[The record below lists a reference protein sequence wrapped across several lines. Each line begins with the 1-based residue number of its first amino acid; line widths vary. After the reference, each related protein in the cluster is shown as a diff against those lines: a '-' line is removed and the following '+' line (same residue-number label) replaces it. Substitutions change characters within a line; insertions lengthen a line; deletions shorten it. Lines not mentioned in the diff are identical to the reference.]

1 METAKKFKLHSVAQA
16 LIMVGI
22 GLLLVLWPGASL
34 DFMAKALAALLIL
47 VGGIFVIAYFVRKEK
62 GFVAYGEF
70 GFGIVV
76 AAVGVWIFFNSR
88 GFTSFIPKLFGVFIV
103 VSGLGNLG
111 QTFTLIKSKSKSW
124 WVSLIIA
131 VITLSLGGFLLYK
144 PADASVI
151 TVTLIGAFLIIDG
164 VTNLLTWIMVIIAA
178 IQKQKDEE
186 ALVTDAVVVEDSADD
201 AKNVDAEVVTDTEI
215 VETEDKE

>member
-47 VGGIFVIAYFVRKEK
+47 VGLIFGISYFFRKER

-70 GFGIVV
+70 GFGILV
-76 AAVGVWIFFNSR
+76 AAIGVWIFFNSR
-88 GFTSFIPKLFGVFIV
+88 GFTNFIPKLFGVFIV

-111 QTFTLIKSKSKSW
+111 QTFTLVKNKARTW

-131 VITLSLGGFLLYK
+131 VITVCLGGFLLYK
-144 PADASVI
+144 PADASAI

-186 ALVTDAVVVEDSADD
+186 ALVTDAVVVEDE
-201 AKNVDAEVVTDTEI
+201 AEVVTDTEI